1 MGAEP
6 RGDWREGLPAGARA
20 LGGAPLPVRVG
31 AVRHDSRLVERDDLF
46 VCLRGERA
54 DGHEHAAQVARAG
67 AAAIVAEA
75 GRGEALRALG
85 VPVVEVPAGRPAL
98 AAIAAA
104 HEGHPARSLTVVG
117 VTGTDGKSTT
127 AFLLLAALE
136 GAGISAGL
144 LSTVE
149 SRVAGRR
156 IPPASRLT
164 TPEAPEV
171 QRLLAEM
178 VEAGCTHAVVEAT
191 SHGLV
196 QHRLD
201 GVGFDVAVITT
212 LGVDHLD
219 FHGTREAYHAA
230 KARLFEALPRG
241 RDARGGRRSSRSG
254 SPLES
259 SGTLV
264 ESSGTPGEGCAVLNA
279 DEPEAAAYLVSR
291 TRARTLR
298 YALEGGRGASAADV
312 RAEAIEAGARGS
324 RFRLAL
330 PGAAIDA
337 PTSVTVPLP
346 GRVNVANALAALA
359 AVHALG
365 LDVERAAAGL
375 AACPGV
381 PGRMERVAEAPVEVV
396 VDYAHTEAALRQ
408 LLGTLRAGTAGRLLV
423 VFGCAGERGRERRAG
438 MGRAAAELADYAVLT
453 EEDPRSEEPG
463 AILEEIAAAMR
474 AAGGVE
480 GERFERVPDRRAAIA
495 RALDLAR
502 PGDVIVL
509 AGKGHEGSIE
519 RADGA
524 HPWDERAVA
533 RELVAQRLG
542 ATGAP
547 AGGSRAAG

>member
-6 RGDWREGLPAGARA
+6 RGDWREGLPQGRRA
-20 LGGAPLPVRVG
+20 LGGASLPSRVG
-31 AVRHDSRLVERDDLF
+31 AVRHDSRQVEHGDLF

-54 DGHEHAAQVARAG
+54 DGHEHAARAVEAG
-67 AAAIVAEA
+67 AVAIVAEA
-75 GRGEALRALG
+75 GRGEALATLG
-85 VPVVEVPAGRPAL
+85 VPVVEVPEGRPAL

-104 HEGHPARSLTVVG
+104 HEGYPARSLSVVG

-136 GAGISAGL
+136 GAGASAGL

-178 VEAGCTHAVVEAT
+178 VGAGCTHAIVEAT

-201 GVGFDVAVITT
+201 GVEFNVGVVTT

-230 KARLFEALPRG
+230 KARLFEALP
-241 RDARGGRRSSRSG
+241 A
-254 SPLES
+254 
-259 SGTLV
+259 
-264 ESSGTPGEGCAVLNA
+264 EGCAVLNA
-279 DEPEAAAYLVSR
+279 DEPEAAAYLAGR
-291 TRARTLR
+291 TRARVLR
-298 YALEGGRGASAADV
+298 YALDGGPAPAADA
-312 RAEAIEAGARGS
+312 RAEAIEAGARGT
-324 RFRLAL
+324 RFRLSLRAAA
-330 PGAAIDA
+330 PDAAIDA
-337 PTSVTVPLP
+337 SVPLP
-346 GRVNVANALAALA
+346 GRVNVANALAALTA
-359 AVHALG
+359 AHALG

-381 PGRMERVAEAPVEVV
+381 PGRMERVAEAPVEVI

-408 LLGTLRAGTAGRLLV
+408 LLGTLRAGAAGTAGGGRLLV

-463 AILEEIAAAMR
+463 AILEEIAEAMR
-474 AAGGVE
+474 AAGAVE
-480 GERFERVPDRRAAIA
+480 GERFERVPDRRAAVA
-495 RALDLAR
+495 RALELAR
-502 PGDVIVL
+502 AGDIVVL
-509 AGKGHEGSIE
+509 AGKGHESTIE

-524 HPWDERAVA
+524 HPWDEAAVA
-533 RELVAQRLG
+533 RELIAERLG
-542 ATGAP
+542 GSTA
-547 AGGSRAAG
+547 AGSTDRAARAAG